1 MSGVGDYAATANQNP
16 FFLKADNLRGKRGL
30 RGAGRSPSPTAVPPA
45 PPGRH
50 SLGSCCH
57 LPTDRPTGR
66 GTDRPPRG
74 SPLPSP
80 RGTRCVP
87 PRGSGAEEGRGAC
100 VCPPLPPKQSVT
112 SSSRDTRGREQLAG
126 EVLGRLTRRLFCVLF
141 HSFIYLSKKKRR
153 EIC

>member
-30 RGAGRSPSPTAVPPA
+30 RGGGRSPSPTAVPPA

-57 LPTDRPTGR
+57 LPTDRPR
-66 GTDRPPRG
+66 DRPAPPGAPCCPPRG
-74 SPLPSP
+74 GPVAFL
-80 RGTRCVP
+80 RGDLGLRRVAV
-87 PRGSGAEEGRGAC
+87 R
-100 VCPPLPPKQSVT
+100 VCPVPHSP
-112 SSSRDTRGREQLAG
+112 SSRWPPALGTPG
-126 EVLGRLTRRLFCVLF
+126 EGSDWPEKCWGDLPGDSFVSYFTHL
-141 HSFIYLSKKKRR
+141 FIYQKKKKR